1 MGVTWAPAFE
11 GALDVPE
18 SDVEPYYA
26 AYSTFA
32 RLLDGSATNTLSC
45 LFTSPGLRCFDAVG
59 WAAGRASGLH
69 RRTGHFWRG

>member
-11 GALDVPE
+11 GALDVAE

-32 RLLDGSATNTLSC
+32 RLLDGSATNTLSVVSS
-45 LFTSPGLRCFDAVG
+45 LHQAFGALTLLVG
-59 WAAGRASGLH
+59 RQEGHPACIGVRAI
-69 RRTGHFWRG
+69 F